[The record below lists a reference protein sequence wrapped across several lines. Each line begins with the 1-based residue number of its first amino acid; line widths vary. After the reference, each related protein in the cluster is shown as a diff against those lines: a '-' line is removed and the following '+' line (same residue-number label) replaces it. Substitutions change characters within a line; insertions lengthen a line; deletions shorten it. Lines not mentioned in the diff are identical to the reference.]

1 MFSFSSADSGAEQ
14 EGQVK
19 GRSERRTSLQIH
31 EEEAK
36 ASVLASQFVLVEHN
50 YSKSAMDV
58 DISRDPESEGEVI
71 SVYI

>member
-1 MFSFSSADSGAEQ
+1 MKRNPRL
-14 EGQVK
+14 V
-19 GRSERRTSLQIH
+19 R
-31 EEEAK
+31 
-36 ASVLASQFVLVEHN
+36 VLASQFVLVEHN